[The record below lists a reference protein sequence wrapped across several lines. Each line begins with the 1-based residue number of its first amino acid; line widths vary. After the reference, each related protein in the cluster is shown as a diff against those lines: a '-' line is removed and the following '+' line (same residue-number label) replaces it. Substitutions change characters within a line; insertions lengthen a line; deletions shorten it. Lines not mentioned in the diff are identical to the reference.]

1 MIQRVRYIW
10 FAREIYRHRKCV
22 SMILKMR
29 TLTQRSVVGADVVAG
44 GELSREGSF
53 PNPGRAQ
60 HADLVSGHS
69 FVARVLFSLHSRKLR
84 RRAETR
90 EQKERR
96 LKHAADSDM
105 RLGYRPQEQGR
116 NRVSRRFCFVLRY
129 HSRRFFPSGVKMHR
143 DLVSHPTENEISFVW
158 DFTICAENFGG
169 GERNENFNGIS
180 SVSDCFQ
187 LHTGCPGSNIVRL
200 KRRECHP
207 NDNYNQNTINVKLY
221 VAVVIITYVLFKYNI
236 I

>member
-1 MIQRVRYIW
+1 MIARFIAIFRGWLVLYNDCTFYCNIWGMIPRVRYIW

-169 GERNENFNGIS
+169 GERNENFNGLICEWLLS
-180 SVSDCFQ
+180 AAYRVSRFKHREIETSWMSPEWQ
-187 LHTGCPGSNIVRL
+187 L
-200 KRRECHP
+200 
-207 NDNYNQNTINVKLY
+207 
-221 VAVVIITYVLFKYNI
+221 
-236 I
+236 